1 MAAKHRGRG
10 AATHT
15 IDGELRDTYALVS
28 CQRNEVLTI
37 NECRTRTI
45 SISEGVLMAK
55 ISRVAVIAGLSMLG
69 SSNGTISVDGVLV
82 QGVECPGVQLSD
94 GRTFSLVGVDHQA
107 IRMALGRSVRVTGTV
122 VRTSFCMQGLTLR
135 VSTLDFAANESKD

>member
-1 MAAKHRGRG
+1 
-10 AATHT
+10 
-15 IDGELRDTYALVS
+15 
-28 CQRNEVLTI
+28 
-37 NECRTRTI
+37 
-45 SISEGVLMAK
+45 MAK